1 MKKVLRIF
9 RNIIFGIFFVV
20 YLSVII
26 CASTLV
32 LNRNDYGYTEFGNKA
47 LIDVKEN
54 TDKYLKG
61 QLVVVEKRIIDNL
74 KVGDEVFVYQT
85 NQQEKTV
92 KVVASPIKA
101 INSEEATPYITI
113 SADDTSWGQDYIAG
127 QSIKV
132 YDSIGSILTF
142 VESKWI
148 FFAIFIV
155 PCFFI
160 LLYEIYSV
168 IIVIKFDGD
177 EVVVEGGST
186 TGTSADEA
194 KVDNINVVMDQNNAN
209 NMNDLMAQLN
219 SLKAQLNQN
228 NANGV
233 GTDMKPD
240 LQQIQ
245 PDVQPQVNA
254 QVETPQ
260 QVSVQPQ
267 VDVQTQSQPQV
278 DVQAQSQPQ
287 VQPQQPQ
294 VSVQPQ
300 VQPQVQTQVQ
310 PQVQAQPQIQ
320 TQEQPKVD
328 VQPQV
333 QPQIEPQI
341 QQTVDQPAMIDA
353 NVSTDTSNSNIEMP
367 TITEVIPVDDNSNSQ
382 PSITPVDNQTN
393 NT

>member
-85 NQQEKTV
+85 SQQEKTV

-186 TGTSADEA
+186 AGTSADEA

-219 SLKAQLNQN
+219 SLKAQLDQN
-228 NANGV
+228 NANNGANA
-233 GTDMKPD
+233 
-240 LQQIQ
+240 
-245 PDVQPQVNA
+245 VQPQTNA
-254 QVETPQ
+254 QVEPQ
-260 QVSVQPQ
+260 VQVQPQ
-267 VDVQTQSQPQV
+267 VDVAQV
-278 DVQAQSQPQ
+278 QNQPQ
-287 VQPQQPQ
+287 VQPQQQTSVQSQVQPQIQVQSQPQ
-294 VSVQPQ
+294 VQ
-300 VQPQVQTQVQ
+300 VQPQVQTQEQ
-310 PQVQAQPQIQ
+310 PKVEVQPQIQ
-320 TQEQPKVD
+320 SD

-333 QPQIEPQI
+333 QQP
-341 QQTVDQPAMIDA
+341 VDQPAMIDA
-353 NVSTDTSNSNIEMP
+353 NVSTDTSNNNVEMP
-367 TITEVIPVDDNSNSQ
+367 TITEVIPVDENSNSQ

>member
-85 NQQEKTV
+85 SQQEKTV

-142 VESKWI
+142 AESKWI

-186 TGTSADEA
+186 AGTSADEA

-294 VSVQPQ
+294 V
-300 VQPQVQTQVQ
+300 
-310 PQVQAQPQIQ
+310 QAQPQIQ